1 MKKELKRSIVVKA
14 IVEYMLENMLYG
26 VDDVEI
32 LYNGFKGYDSYPN
45 SELVEIYAN
54 CFDEFITIKEK

>member
-14 IVEYMLENMLYG
+14 IVDYMLENMLYG

-32 LYNGFKGYDSYPN
+32 LYNGFKGYDCYPN
-45 SELVEIYAN
+45 NELVEIYAN